1 MKHYLFIFIT
11 FSVSLLKAQEIRKE
25 IEVKQ
30 ATVYLQG
37 AKVYG
42 NTHVNLQ
49 KGRNM
54 IRIMNLPNTLD
65 ENTYKINLEKN
76 TTLLSI
82 TPVNNFVKGND
93 LSDNERKLDNAIKRL
108 QRQISL
114 LDIQISNSSDKQN
127 TSKLND
133 EKQQLQRQLNQLN
146 IQVHRSLEEQSNIQ
160 TENERK
166 KIQRQA
172 DLLNIQIKNL
182 AGEQNIIND
191 NLKISTN
198 DRATPQEQLIK
209 LTDFYRKRMLE
220 IGNQLFLL
228 NEQKNILD
236 ESLAS
241 LNNQFTEEQ
250 TYKNNNQKQLLLEIL
265 ADHETNLNLGV
276 SYVVSDAGWIPS
288 YDLRAESVKKP
299 LEMVY
304 KGKIYQKTGQD
315 WKNIKLFISTYR
327 PSYHQ
332 DRPILSPL
340 YVAEYNTYNPQEELA
355 NYKIKAAAKEVN
367 SYQMRDDVRA
377 KPSQIPVATVSD
389 NQMNVIYEL
398 NYNQDIV
405 SQEKEQYV
413 ILDKKQID
421 ATYKYH
427 TVPKLNNQV
436 FLMAFVKNW
445 QNLNL
450 INGEANIYF
459 EDNYIGKTHITSNYV
474 KDEFPISL
482 GVDERITVKR
492 IKLEDKASQKGIS
505 SNKWETES
513 YQINIRNNT
522 KENIELEV
530 LDQLPISEN
539 AKITVKSLDL
549 GGGDYD
555 GKTGSILW
563 NKKIGSGNSEKISFS
578 YEVKYPK
585 EMQIQ
590 YYSR

>member
-1 MKHYLFIFIT
+1 MKRYFLILIT
-11 FSVSLLKAQEIRKE
+11 FSVSFLKAQEIRKE

-30 ATVYLQG
+30 ATVFLQG
-37 AKVYG
+37 AKVFG
-42 NTHVNLQ
+42 TTNVSLQ

-54 IRIMNLPNTLD
+54 VKIVNLPNNLD

-82 TPVNNFVKGND
+82 TPQSNFLKND
-93 LSDNERKLDNAIKRL
+93 ELSESEKKLETENKKL
-108 QRQISL
+108 QRQVS
-114 LDIQISNSSDKQN
+114 
-127 TSKLND
+127 
-133 EKQQLQRQLNQLN
+133 
-146 IQVHRSLEEQSNIQ
+146 
-160 TENERK
+160 
-166 KIQRQA
+166 
-172 DLLNIQIKNL
+172 LLNIQIKNL
-182 AGEQNIIND
+182 TGEQHIIND

-198 DRATPQEQLIK
+198 DKSTPQEQLIK
-209 LTDFYRKRMLE
+209 LTEFYRKRMLE
-220 IGNQLFLL
+220 IDNQVFLL
-228 NEQKNILD
+228 NEQKTVLD
-236 ESLAS
+236 ESIAK
-241 LNNQFTEEQ
+241 LNNQSAEEQ
-250 TYKNNNQKQLLLEIL
+250 THKNTNPKELLLEIL
-265 ADHETNLNLGV
+265 ADHETNLNLGI
-276 SYVVSDAGWIPS
+276 SYIVSDAGWIPS

-315 WKNIKLFISTYR
+315 WKNVKLFVSTYR
-327 PSYHQ
+327 PSYNQ

-340 YVAEYNTYNPQEELA
+340 YVAEYTPYNSQMEIAGYKSKKEISAA
-355 NYKIKAAAKEVN
+355 NA
-367 SYQMRDDVRA
+367 YQMREDVA
-377 KPSQIPVATVSD
+377 VKPSQIPVATVSD
-389 NQMNVIYEL
+389 SQMNVIYEL
-398 NYNQDIV
+398 NYNQTIV

-413 ILDKKQID
+413 ILDKKLVD

-459 EDNYIGKTHITSNYV
+459 EDNYIGKTNITSNYV

-492 IKLEDKASQKGIS
+492 IKLEDKTSQKAMNA
-505 SNKWETES
+505 NKWETES
-513 YQINIRNNT
+513 YQISIRNNT
-522 KENIELEV
+522 KENIELEI

-539 AKITVKSLDL
+539 SKILVKTINL
-549 GGGDYD
+549 GGGIPDE
-555 GKTGSILW
+555 KTGSILW
-563 NKKIGSGNSEKISFS
+563 NKNIGSGSSEKITFS

>member
-1 MKHYLFIFIT
+1 MKRYFLILIT
-11 FSVSLLKAQEIRKE
+11 FSVSFLKAQEIRKE

-30 ATVYLQG
+30 ATVFLQG
-37 AKVYG
+37 AKIFG
-42 NTHVNLQ
+42 STNVNLQ
-49 KGRNM
+49 KGRN
-54 IRIMNLPNTLD
+54 IVKIVNLPNNLD

-82 TPVNNFVKGND
+82 TPQSNFLKND
-93 LSDNERKLDNAIKRL
+93 ELSDSEKKLETETKKL
-108 QRQISL
+108 QRQVS
-114 LDIQISNSSDKQN
+114 
-127 TSKLND
+127 
-133 EKQQLQRQLNQLN
+133 
-146 IQVHRSLEEQSNIQ
+146 
-160 TENERK
+160 
-166 KIQRQA
+166 
-172 DLLNIQIKNL
+172 LLNIQIKNL
-182 AGEQNIIND
+182 TGEQHIIND
-191 NLKISTN
+191 NLKVSTN
-198 DRATPQEQLIK
+198 DKSTPQEQLIK
-209 LTDFYRKRMLE
+209 LTEFYRKRMLE
-220 IGNQLFLL
+220 IDNQVFLL
-228 NEQKNILD
+228 NEQKMVLD
-236 ESLAS
+236 ESIAK
-241 LNNQFTEEQ
+241 LNNQSAEEQ
-250 TYKNNNQKQLLLEIL
+250 THKNTNRKELLLEIL

-276 SYVVSDAGWIPS
+276 SYIVSDAGWIPS

-315 WKNIKLFISTYR
+315 WKNVKLFVSTYR
-327 PSYHQ
+327 PSYNQ

-340 YVAEYNTYNPQEELA
+340 YVAEYTPYNSQMEIAGYKSKKEISAA
-355 NYKIKAAAKEVN
+355 NA
-367 SYQMRDDVRA
+367 YQMREDVVA

-389 NQMNVIYEL
+389 SQMNVIYEL
-398 NYNQDIV
+398 NYNQTIV

-413 ILDKKQID
+413 ILDKKQVD

-459 EDNYIGKTHITSNYV
+459 EDNYIGKTNITSNYV

-492 IKLEDKASQKGIS
+492 IKLEDKTSQKAMN

-513 YQINIRNNT
+513 YQISIRNNT

-539 AKITVKSLDL
+539 SKILVKMLNPSGGNLDE
-549 GGGDYD
+549 
-555 GKTGSILW
+555 KTGSILW
-563 NKKIGSGNSEKISFS
+563 NKNIGSGNSEKITFS

-585 EMQIQ
+585 DIQIQ
-590 YYSR
+590 YYNR